1 MLSPELLAILR
12 CPKCRGV
19 LVERPTAASA
29 AVKDAAAALV
39 CAACQLAY
47 AVDDGIPNLLVE
59 EAKSCAA

>member
-19 LVERPTAASA
+19 LVERPAAAGA
-29 AVKDAAAALV
+29 AAKDAPASLV

-47 AVDDGIPNLLVE
+47 AVEDGIPNLLVE
-59 EAKSCAA
+59 EAQPCAA